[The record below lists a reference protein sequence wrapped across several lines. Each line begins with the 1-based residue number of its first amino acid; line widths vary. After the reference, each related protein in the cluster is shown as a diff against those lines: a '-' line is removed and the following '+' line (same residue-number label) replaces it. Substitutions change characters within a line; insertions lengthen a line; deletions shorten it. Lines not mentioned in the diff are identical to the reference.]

1 MLFPVGWQNFRGR
14 LTTLLYR
21 LHFLRVLHLA
31 ANRAWHKYS
40 YLLSPLPYLSLTAL
54 ASFMAEPILLFSLPF
69 TSSLHF
75 HPLEIRLFSSSQA
88 FHSLPSTAYFQKLS
102 HKPFFDSF

>member
-1 MLFPVGWQNFRGR
+1 MLFPVGRQNFRGR

-21 LHFLRVLHLA
+21 LHILRVLHLA
-31 ANRAWHKYS
+31 ANQAWHKHT
-40 YLLSPLPYLSLTAL
+40 YLLSPLPYPPLTTL
-54 ASFMAEPILLFSLPF
+54 ASFMTEPILLFSFPF

-88 FHSLPSTAYFQKLS
+88 IHSLPSTAYFQK
-102 HKPFFDSF
+102 FT